1 MGYLLTINK
10 FLIGAFGLAS
20 AGYKIA
26 GGGREVAATARERVI
41 QFGPFKANLE
51 TCELWRNGQR
61 VPIQQQPF
69 RILAVLLE
77 HSGQLV
83 SRQQLM
89 ECLWTQDTFVAFDR
103 GLTSAMRKLREAL
116 GERAD
121 APVYIET
128 LQGRGYRF
136 VGSLVPAAG
145 APPAF
150 PRPHVSAHL
159 VVAALVLL
167 TSVHLQPGSPVDA
180 ATRLAAAEELSAFA
194 CALKAEGRFEEG
206 LTVIQRAHALAPESA
221 RITAEVGLHLHANKR
236 YDDEMPM
243 LLAAVAQDRH
253 SVDAWLH
260 LGLGYARRD
269 QFDAAIP
276 ALERAAALAPERD
289 RMNYWLTWAREQHRR
304 QVVPPSA
311 GAGAKS

>member
-1 MGYLLTINK
+1 VAAV
-10 FLIGAFGLAS
+10 GAERPVSVRAVD
-20 AGYKIA
+20 

-61 VPIQQQPF
+61 VPIQRQPF
-69 RILAVLLE
+69 RILQVLLE
-77 HSGQLV
+77 HSGHLV
-83 SRQQLM
+83 SREQLK

-121 APVYIET
+121 APTYIET
-128 LQGRGYRF
+128 LPGRGYRF
-136 VGSLVPAAG
+136 IGRLVSPNDIPVIAPRRLQAA
-145 APPAF
+145 A
-150 PRPHVSAHL
+150 HV
-159 VVAALVLL
+159 ALAVLIGI
-167 TSVHLQPGSPVDA
+167 TSIHLQPGSSVDA

-206 LTVIQRAHALAPESA
+206 LKVIERAHALAPESA

-243 LLAAVAQDRH
+243 LLAAVTQDGQ

-269 QFDAAIP
+269 QFAAAIP
-276 ALERAAALAPERD
+276 ALERAAALAPGHD
-289 RMNYWLTWAREQHRR
+289 RATYWLRWAREQGRR
-304 QVVPPSA
+304 ATPQVTGTSA
-311 GAGAKS
+311 SS